1 MPITVFSPFATKP
14 IQPELSLRSLN
25 LSEMAAVLFQYP
37 RFGNWATFDSFAFVV
52 AFESSIENDQVFDV
66 I

>member
-1 MPITVFSPFATKP
+1 
-14 IQPELSLRSLN
+14 
-25 LSEMAAVLFQYP
+25 MAAVLFQYP